1 MSLKRRMKRALER
14 RADRVGVAFVE
25 GYEITYKP
33 IHPAWFSRLPASARE
48 AIGRL
53 NPAVREGEPDDA
65 MIRELEGLVEAYP
78 FAPVFYNYLTIAYSH
93 RGMHERADQTI
104 DKVLQ
109 RIPDYLFARLN
120 RAEHL
125 IRAGNDE
132 EFRTLLGPSLK
143 LRDLYPGRKRFHV
156 SEFAG
161 FYGVVGLYEL
171 QRGNRGRAVEILN
184 LLDEVAPEENATRIL
199 AGEMERPRFLDRLA
213 RFVRTMDRPRDGAK

>member
-14 RADRVGVAFVE
+14 RPHRMGVAFVE
-25 GYEITYKP
+25 GYEISYKP

-53 NPAVREGEPDDA
+53 NPAVREGELDDA
-65 MIRELEGLVEAYP
+65 MIRELEGLVETYP

-93 RGMHERADQTI
+93 RGMHDLADQTI
-104 DKVLQ
+104 DKILQ
-109 RIPDYLFARLN
+109 RMPDYLFARLN

-125 IRAGNDE
+125 IQAGNDE
-132 EFRTLLGPSLK
+132 ELLTLLGPTLK
-143 LRDLYPGRKRFHV
+143 LRDLYPGRKRFHA

-171 QRGNRGRAVEILN
+171 QRGNRARAIEILD
-184 LLDEVAPEENATRIL
+184 LLDEVAPEENATQVL
-199 AGEMERPRFLDRLA
+199 AGEIERPRFLDRLA
-213 RFVRTMDRPRDGAK
+213 RFVRTMDPPRGG